1 MKLQQLRYIW
11 EVSRQNL
18 SVSAAAQHLFTSQSG
33 MSKQILA
40 LEEELGVKIFMR
52 NGKHLAG
59 MTEAGQAIV
68 AMAGEVLQKTE
79 NIARLAAE
87 FCDES
92 SGSLVIA
99 TTHTQSRYVLPP
111 VISAFIGKYPD
122 VSLQLH
128 QGTPLQ
134 IAEMAAKGAADFAI
148 ATEAIDKFSD
158 LLMMP
163 CYRWNRSVL
172 VPRGHPLA
180 QLEKL
185 TLADVAAYPLVTY
198 VVGFTGR
205 ARLDLAFSNAGL
217 SPRVVFTAVDA
228 DVIKTYVRL
237 GLGVGIIANMAYDPL
252 RDDDLVAL
260 NANALFDYSITR
272 IGFRRGTLL
281 RAYMI
286 EFMRMFAGH
295 QSAPSVE
302 QVIQC
307 HNQSEIDSLFSDT
320 VLPELHS
327 MPTVTR

>member
-11 EVSRQNL
+11 EVSRQNFN
-18 SVSAAAQHLFTSQSG
+18 VSAAAQSLFTSQSG

-40 LEEELGVKIFMR
+40 LEDELGVKIFLR

-59 MTEAGQAIV
+59 MSEAGQAIV
-68 AMAGEVLQKTE
+68 EMAGEVLQKTD
-79 NIARLAAE
+79 NISSLAAE
-87 FCDES
+87 FGDENA
-92 SGSLVIA
+92 GSLAIA

-111 VISAFIGKYPD
+111 VISAFISKYPD

-128 QGTPLQ
+128 QGTPYQ

-148 ATEAIDKFSD
+148 ATEAMDKFSD

-180 QLEKL
+180 KLDRL

-198 VVGFTGR
+198 VAGFTGR
-205 ARLDLAFSNAGL
+205 ARFDDAFAGAGL
-217 SPRVVFTAVDA
+217 SPRVVFTAADA

-237 GLGVGIIANMAYDPL
+237 GLGVGIIANMAYDPS
-252 RDDDLVAL
+252 RDNDLVAL
-260 NANALFDYSITR
+260 NASELFDFSITR

-281 RAYMI
+281 RAYMVD
-286 EFMRMFAGH
+286 FMRMFAGH
-295 QSAPSVE
+295 QSGPSVE
-302 QVIQC
+302 QVIRCQT
-307 HNQSEIDSLFSDT
+307 QSDMNLLFANT
-320 VLPELHS
+320 VLPELKS
-327 MPTVTR
+327 VPSIIQ